1 MFKTILGENNYNSLK
16 NYNFMVMN
24 YYTPTPENPLTPEQ
38 EEQNLYVENIVKFL
52 SSFNLSAKR
61 VYGCISLKEENDSH
75 DGYLQIQLD
84 KLLKIEDKYNRE
96 DGSAFEGYSNYF
108 DNYYHEN
115 NLLRQKNIILEEL
128 FKKFSPYL
136 IEGYYENSDE
146 INSYDLA
153 EQALVIR
160 NSMVYPKIS
169 YDLTVIDLSSIEDYQ
184 FMNFKVGD
192 KIKIE
197 NKEMFLEYNHL
208 LDNFLVI
215 AGIKYNLRN
224 LGDTQLIINK
234 DNEDEYLLQKLFLG
248 LLK

>member
-1 MFKTILGENNYNSLK
+1 MGYRQYFYEVDKSIVEGIRKCKTEEELYDFCIK
-16 NYNFMVMN
+16 NG
-24 YYTPTPENPLTPEQ
+24 
-38 EEQNLYVENIVKFL
+38 IK
-52 SSFNLSAKR
+52 
-61 VYGCISLKEENDSH
+61 C
-75 DGYLQIQLD
+75 
-84 KLLKIEDKYNRE
+84 DKYE
-96 DGSAFEGYSNYF
+96 YDGEVEYYLPVYKLGKEIFEFG
-108 DNYYHEN
+108 
-115 NLLRQKNIILEEL
+115 K
-128 FKKFSPYL
+128 
-136 IEGYYENSDE
+136 YYENSDE

-153 EQALVIR
+153 EQAMVIR